1 MAVLRGLW
9 LASVPCWGCKEMPTK
24 QNAPQNPKAVE
35 SAVHKRKFTGTDN
48 PRHLRAI
55 DALMT
60 RPTPR
65 EQLDKTAGCSNGPEL
80 VAELRRRGLSLPCK
94 RIKFIDRDGLVCRPG
109 VYFLTETDRKK
120 IIRWISERDAAHSKR
135 SMEPVFLFDGM

>member
-1 MAVLRGLW
+1 
-9 LASVPCWGCKEMPTK
+9 MPTK

-94 RIKFIDRDGLVCRPG
+94 RIKFIDRDAFFVQF
-109 VYFLTETDRKK
+109 FLLRNA
-120 IIRWISERDAAHSKR
+120 IIQEFMI
-135 SMEPVFLFDGM
+135 